1 MAQTSSEDTA
11 ADAVASLGPEAGLF
25 AGADDALFGR
35 ALGTLGLNLAR
46 HPATV
51 AAAGLGFAGA
61 VLGGFA
67 ASGRRLVGL
76 TADGPFGSPKDK
88 RFVDPAW
95 ESNPAYYGLR
105 QGFLAFERLLSDL
118 VESSTVDETTRR
130 KARFVLG
137 LLTDAAAPT
146 NFVATN
152 PAVLKRAF
160 ETGGASLVRG
170 GRTFVDDLVHN
181 RGRPRQVDTTPFE
194 LGRNLAATPG
204 KVVFRNHL
212 MELIQ
217 YDAQTDKVH
226 EVPILVS
233 PPWINKYYIMDL
245 APERSL
251 LEWAVQHGHTVFA
264 ISYRNPDA
272 SMRDTQ
278 LDDYL
283 VHGPQVAL
291 DVVQNITKAP
301 KVDLMALCLGG
312 ALAAMLAAYEA
323 VDGEDRIGAITLL
336 NTMLDYSEPGELGAF
351 TDEKAI
357 VKLEQKMQ
365 RDGYLDGKQMAG
377 TFDMLRA
384 NDLIFNYVV
393 NNWLM
398 GDQPPAFDILAWNAD
413 STRMP
418 AAMHAFYLRSCYQ
431 RNELAE
437 GDLELMGRRLSLG
450 DVKSDVFYVGA
461 ETDHIVPWRSAFR
474 GARQL
479 PGDVTFVLTSSGH
492 IAGVVNPPNPKS
504 RHWTG
509 SADEQDA
516 DRWREEA
523 TQHDKSW
530 WESWAPWAAQ
540 RGGKMRKPPRTGSRK
555 YKVLGDAPGA
565 YVRGE
570 VPPEIARNTA

>member
-1 MAQTSSEDTA
+1 MGQSSSERSG
-11 ADAVASLGPEAGLF
+11 ADAAGALGPEAGLF

-35 ALGTLGLNLAR
+35 ALGTLSLNLVR
-46 HPATV
+46 HPAPAV
-51 AAAGLGFAGA
+51 AAGLGFSGSLLGTVGA
-61 VLGGFA
+61 T
-67 ASGRRLVGL
+67 GRRWLGR
-76 TADGPFGSPKDK
+76 AAPGPFGSPKDK
-88 RFVDPAW
+88 RFTDPAW
-95 ESNPAYYGLR
+95 EDNPAFYGMR
-105 QGFLAFERLLSDL
+105 QGYLALAQLLSDL
-118 VESSTVDETTRR
+118 VEGSTVDEVTRR
-130 KARFVLG
+130 KARFALG
-137 LLTDAAAPT
+137 LLADAAAPT
-146 NFVATN
+146 NFPVTN

-160 ETGGASLVRG
+160 DTGGASLLRG
-170 GRTFVDDLVHN
+170 ARTFVDDVRHN
-181 RGRPRQVDTTPFE
+181 NGRPRQVDTSPFE
-194 LGRNLAATPG
+194 LGSNLAATPG

-217 YDAQTDKVH
+217 YDAQTDEVH

-245 APERSL
+245 APERSF

-272 SMRDTQ
+272 TMSGTT

-291 DVVQNITKAP
+291 DVVQDVTGAP
-301 KVDLMALCLGG
+301 QVNLIALCLGG
-312 ALAAMLAAYEA
+312 TLAAMLAAYQA
-323 VDGEDRIGAITLL
+323 GEGDDRIGSITLL

-351 TDEKAI
+351 TDEGTIA
-357 VKLEQKMQ
+357 KLEQKMQ
-365 RDGYLDGKQMAG
+365 HSGYLDGKEMAG
-377 TFDMLRA
+377 TFDLLRA
-384 NDLIFNYVV
+384 NDLLFNYVV

-398 GDQPPAFDILAWNAD
+398 GDKPPAFDILAWNHD

-431 RNELAE
+431 RNELAR

-461 ETDHIVPWRSAFR
+461 EADHIVPWRSAFQ

-479 PGDVTFVLTSSGH
+479 PGDVTFVLSSSGH

-509 SADEQDA
+509 SADETDVE
-516 DRWREEA
+516 RWREEA
-523 TQHDKSW
+523 TEHEGSW
-530 WESWAPWAAQ
+530 WETWVPWAAE
-540 RGGKMRKPPRTGSRK
+540 RGGGMRKPPRTGSRRHR
-555 YKVLGDAPGA
+555 VLGEAPGH
-565 YVRGE
+565 YVRNEVPGE
-570 VPPEIARNTA
+570 VGRGTG